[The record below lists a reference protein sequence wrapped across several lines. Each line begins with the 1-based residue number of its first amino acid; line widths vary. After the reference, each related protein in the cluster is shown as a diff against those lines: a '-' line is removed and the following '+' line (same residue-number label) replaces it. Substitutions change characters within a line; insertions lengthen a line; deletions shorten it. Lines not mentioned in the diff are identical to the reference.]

1 MSDTVATVASPTRIA
16 RVAVPSPLRRTFDY
30 LLPPSLA
37 AEHGVLEPGIRL
49 RVPFGSRELTAV
61 LLELDTRSDLP
72 QNKLRPVIEILDLA
86 PVIPAHLLKLWCWA
100 ARYYQHPIGDALHT
114 LLPTGLRGS
123 GQAVSKR
130 RTKDKLQT
138 SSAHPAESAH
148 SLNPEQEQ
156 ACLRIREAFGSYQ
169 GFLLDGVT
177 GSGKTEVY
185 LQSIAEVLARG
196 EQALVLV
203 PEISLTPQTVARFR
217 QRFEQPI
224 AILHS
229 GLTARQRLNAW
240 LAAAN
245 GEAGIIIGT
254 RSAVF
259 TPMQRPGLIVVDE
272 EHDGSFKQQDGFR
285 YSARDLAVI
294 RAATE
299 NIPVVLGS
307 ATPSLESLQNA
318 LSGRYQHLQLK
329 QRAGE
334 SSLPT
339 FQLIDT
345 TRTRLEQGFS
355 ETVLLCMQQHLQ
367 AGRQVLVFI
376 NRRGFAPVLQ
386 CNDCGW
392 TAECKYCDARLTLHR
407 TPPHLCCHHCER
419 KQPVFDACPSC
430 HGKYLMAMGTGT
442 ERSESFLQARF
453 PGIAVWR
460 VDRDTTRRKDE
471 LDRVLANVQTGEPC
485 ILVGTQMLAKGHH
498 FPGVTMVVVL
508 DADNG
513 LFSADFRGQEFM
525 AQLLMQVAGR
535 AGRAEIAGEVLVQTR
550 HATHENL
557 QLLITHGYHAL
568 AEQLLSERRQTSMPP
583 VTSMATLR
591 AEAVSADAPQ
601 EFLLQAR
608 DMIDEYCR
616 QNGWQQRIILNGPL
630 PAPMEKRANRFRHQ
644 LHIRAWQRQDI
655 QQLLGEICLRL
666 EQLPTQRSV
675 RWSVDVDPLDMI

>member
-1 MSDTVATVASPTRIA
+1 MSDTVAPVASLMRIA
-16 RVAVPSPLRRTFDY
+16 RVAVPSPLRRSFDY
-30 LLPPSLA
+30 LLPETLIADFPDLA
-37 AEHGVLEPGIRL
+37 PGVRL
-49 RVPFGSRELTAV
+49 RVPFGTRELTAI

-72 QNKLRPVIEILDLA
+72 ADKLKPVSEILDPTPL
-86 PVIPAHLLKLWCWA
+86 IPAHLLKLWCWA

-114 LLPTGLRGS
+114 LLPAGLRGS
-123 GQAVSKR
+123 AQAVTKR
-130 RTKDKLQT
+130 RAKDKKPDHSGWET
-138 SSAHPAESAH
+138 ESAH
-148 SLNPEQEQ
+148 TLNSEQQ
-156 ACLRIREAFGSYQ
+156 RACVQIKHALGRYQ

-185 LQSIAEVLARG
+185 LQAINEVLERG

-217 QRFEQPI
+217 QRFATDI
-224 AILHS
+224 AVMHS

-240 LAAAN
+240 LAASS
-245 GEAGIIIGT
+245 GEAGIVIGT

-259 TPMQRPGLIVVDE
+259 TPLARPGLIVIDE

-285 YSARDLAVI
+285 YSARDLAVM
-294 RAATE
+294 RASTE

-318 LSGRYQHLQLK
+318 LNGRYQHLILRE
-329 QRAGE
+329 RAGE
-334 SSLPT
+334 SSLPA

-345 TRTRLEQGFS
+345 THASMEHGFS
-355 ETVLLCMQQHLQ
+355 ETMLLCMQQHLR
-367 AGRQVLVFI
+367 AGNQVLVFI

-392 TAECKYCDARLTLHR
+392 IAECKHCDARLTLHR

-419 KQPVFDACPSC
+419 KQPLMNSCPSC
-430 HGKYLMAMGTGT
+430 HGKYLAPVGTGT
-442 ERSESFLQARF
+442 ERSESFLQSRF
-453 PGIAVWR
+453 PGIPVWR
-460 VDRDTTRRKDE
+460 VDRDSTRRKDE

-498 FPGVTMVVVL
+498 FPSVTLVAVL

-525 AQLLMQVAGR
+525 AQLLIQVAGR
-535 AGRAEIAGEVLVQTR
+535 AGRAGSAGEVLVQTR
-550 HATHENL
+550 HASHENL
-557 QLLITHGYHAL
+557 QLLISQGYHAL
-568 AEQLLSERRQTSMPP
+568 AERLLTERRQTSMPP

-591 AEAVSADAPQ
+591 AEAVSANAPRD
-601 EFLLQAR
+601 FLLQAR
-608 DMIDEYCR
+608 NMIDDYC
-616 QNGWQQRIILNGPL
+616 QRTGLQERILVNGPL
-630 PAPMEKRANRFRHQ
+630 PAPMEKRANRFRQQ
-644 LHIRAWQRQDI
+644 LHVRAWQRQDI
-655 QQLLGEICLRL
+655 QQLLSEICLRL
-666 EQLPTQRSV
+666 EQLPTQRNV